1 MNNSKLFPLG
11 QIRSHSHR
19 LKEEGKNE
27 QHKKSSRALKF
38 TRNNE
43 NTQYTHCEEYAN
55 YIIFVENNLLNQ
67 THAARERGGR
77 EFTITSVNKTFTFDI
92 RNTQK

>member
-11 QIRSHSHR
+11 QIHSHSHR
-19 LKEEGKNE
+19 LREEGKNE
-27 QHKKSSRALKF
+27 QHKKQVIALYYYSRALKF

-43 NTQYTHCEEYAN
+43 NTQYTHCAEYAN

-67 THAARERGGR
+67 THAARERGG
-77 EFTITSVNKTFTFDI
+77 ESSPLQV
-92 RNTQK
+92 